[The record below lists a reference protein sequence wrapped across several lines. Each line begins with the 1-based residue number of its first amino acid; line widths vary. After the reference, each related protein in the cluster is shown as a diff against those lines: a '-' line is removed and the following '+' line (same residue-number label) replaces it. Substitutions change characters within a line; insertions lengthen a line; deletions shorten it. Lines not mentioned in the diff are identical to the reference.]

1 MKPALHTACLAFCL
15 GSLPLTAALA
25 QTKKPAPRPAATTTT
40 RTTTTTK
47 ATPAKPAA
55 KPAAPAPAPTPRAA
69 APAPAPAPAAPAA
82 KSSARATTSGD
93 SPFDVGTNAVNLGIG
108 LGNRYGY
115 GSGLFGGSSSVSPAL
130 SVSYERGILPLGPG
144 VLGVGAFVGYQ
155 GASYDLGGGDKWK
168 YTDLVVTLRGA
179 FHYPVLTNLDA
190 YGGLSLGVRHLGTS
204 FTGPSG
210 SFYNSLGIDTSVNE
224 AAVNL
229 FVGGRYYFTSNIGAF
244 AELGYDQTYL
254 KVGLA
259 AKF

>member
-1 MKPALHTACLAFCL
+1 MTPALHTACLAFCL

-115 GSGLFGGSSSVSPAL
+115 GSGGGSSSVSPAL

-179 FHYPVLTNLDA
+179 FHYPVLANLDA

-204 FTGPSG
+204 FSGPSG
-210 SFYNSLGIDTSVNE
+210 SFYNSIGADASVNE